1 MVIDS
6 PIGNL
11 IIKDNGRAITE
22 IEITDMPADTE
33 NATALQTEC
42 ALQLSEYFAGKRRL
56 FNLPVEFYG
65 TAFQKSVWNALLEI
79 PFGGTMTYGEIAA
92 AIGKPKAARAVGGAC
107 NNNHILIV
115 VPCHRVVGANGKL
128 VGFACGLNIKSY
140 LLNHEKYE
148 VSDV

>member
-1 MVIDS
+1 MVIKT

-11 IIKDNGRAITE
+11 LIDDNGRAITD
-22 IEITDMPADTE
+22 IYLTDLPE
-33 NATALQTEC
+33 NENGNELQKDC
-42 ALQLSEYFAGKRRL
+42 KRQLIEYFSGNRKAFDISFEL
-56 FNLPVEFYG
+56 TG
-65 TAFQKSVWNALLEI
+65 TDFQKSVWNALLEI
-79 PFGGTMTYGEIAA
+79 PFGVTMTYGEIAER
-92 AIGKPKAARAVGGAC
+92 IGRCGAARAIGGAC
-107 NNNHILIV
+107 RKNPILIV